1 MFFIVLLTL
10 CEAHRADWWVAEHHS
25 GNTGVVQLGVLLS
38 FKQSVRQ
45 LSACSNGNCP
55 NTWKPHQNAANTQN
69 AHKREFYI
77 KNRFKKNPNSNT
89 SKYRSRKKA
98 PGEELHQDTN
108 MFCQET
114 LVTQS
119 FLLLFCIK
127 ALTSNKSFFVN
138 YRDEELIFL
147 VLISIHHF
155 TLPSSEVTEKDQLIH

>member
-69 AHKREFYI
+69 AHKRAFYI
-77 KNRFKKNPNSNT
+77 KNWFKKTKQTQTLQNT
-89 SKYRSRKKA
+89 EVEKRHQEKNFTRIPTCFVKK
-98 PGEELHQDTN
+98 PWSLKV
-108 MFCQET
+108 FFYSFVLKLWPQE
-114 LVTQS
+114 
-119 FLLLFCIK
+119 
-127 ALTSNKSFFVN
+127 FFVN